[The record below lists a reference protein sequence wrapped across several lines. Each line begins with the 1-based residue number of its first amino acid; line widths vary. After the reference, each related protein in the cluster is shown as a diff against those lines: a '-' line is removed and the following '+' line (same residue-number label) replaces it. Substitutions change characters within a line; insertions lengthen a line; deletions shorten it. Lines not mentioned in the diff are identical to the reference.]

1 MNILRIKSLLMYED
15 NDEIDIHTDIKCTF
29 LSDQFI
35 FHLVTLSHRLFTY
48 IFRSSRRDFHVRRE
62 INWKKLNDII
72 NQFSLNFFYR
82 AKHHADFVSFSYF
95 KMKYKKLIESLVRRW
110 MESYWKNEIQ
120 NRGKPRKSKKIF
132 FLLNNL
138 LSGRLQHF

>member
-1 MNILRIKSLLMYED
+1 MCHEYIYFVIIFSSKFPQFYGINSRSYRDSFKDNHDSFYYYFKIQPQPTHLTLAQNQLYRLDIMYSHQIIAIRNLFVNILRIKSLLMYED

-62 INWKKLNDII
+62 IN
-72 NQFSLNFFYR
+72 
-82 AKHHADFVSFSYF
+82 
-95 KMKYKKLIESLVRRW
+95 
-110 MESYWKNEIQ
+110 
-120 NRGKPRKSKKIF
+120 
-132 FLLNNL
+132 
-138 LSGRLQHF
+138 